1 MRRLCSCVTG
11 IAAVGTMVV
20 LLADT
25 ASAAPTPAPTAPGPI
40 APPPEL
46 TAVINNMSGWL
57 RGFLAGLATLYLT
70 IGGVR
75 YLTANGDP
83 TSVEKGKASFKY
95 AGLGYAV
102 AALAPILVTALKS
115 VVGA

>member
-1 MRRLCSCVTG
+1 MRRFCSL
-11 IAAVGTMVV
+11 AAGVV
-20 LLADT
+20 AAAALLTLLA
-25 ASAAPTPAPTAPGPI
+25 APAHAAPTPAPTPI

-46 TAVINNMSGWL
+46 TAVIDNMAGWL
-57 RGFLAGLATLYLT
+57 RGFLAALATLYLT
-70 IGGVR
+70 VGGVR

-115 VVGA
+115 VVGR

>member
-1 MRRLCSCVTG
+1 MRRFCSCTTA
-11 IAAVGTMVV
+11 IAVGTLI
-20 LLADT
+20 LLFSGT
-25 ASAAPTPAPTAPGPI
+25 AYAAPTPVPTPGQI

-46 TAVINNMSGWL
+46 TAVIANMSGWL
-57 RGFLAGLATLYLT
+57 RGFLAALATLYLT
-70 IGGVR
+70 VGGVR